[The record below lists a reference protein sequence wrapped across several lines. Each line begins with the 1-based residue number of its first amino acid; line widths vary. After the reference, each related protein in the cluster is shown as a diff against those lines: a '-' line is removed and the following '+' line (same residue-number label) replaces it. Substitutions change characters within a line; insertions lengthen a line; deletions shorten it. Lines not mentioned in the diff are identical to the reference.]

1 MPTNL
6 IQRPK
11 EHGIES
17 DQRKADVADVART
30 VDESEPAGR
39 TNFVPL
45 VWTEEH
51 VVETAF
57 GRMSN
62 DIESIRACHVQNTLS
77 QQLLGAEHVKAHAN
91 NRAEYYSV
99 CIHSCGRVVNIW
111 MFSI

>member
-1 MPTNL
+1 M
-6 IQRPK
+6 K
-11 EHGIES
+11 FGIVIE
-17 DQRKADVADVART
+17 RT
-30 VDESEPAGR
+30 DCHAGSQQHQ
-39 TNFVPL
+39 L
-45 VWTEEH
+45 AEEH